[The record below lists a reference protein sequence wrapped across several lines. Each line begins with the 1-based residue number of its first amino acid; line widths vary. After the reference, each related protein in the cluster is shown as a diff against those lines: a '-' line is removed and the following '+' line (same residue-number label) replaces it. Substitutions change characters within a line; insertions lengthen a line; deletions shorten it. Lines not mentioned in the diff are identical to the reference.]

1 MLLCDTIFFEAY
13 HLTGSL
19 RREQK
24 KTFAFGYTRGG
35 ILNGGR
41 RGRGKNQIMK
51 NDAKSKSLYASPVSI
66 NPTIFNKIRWVAGSL
81 GQSSH

>member
-1 MLLCDTIFFEAY
+1 MR
-13 HLTGSL
+13 G
-19 RREQK
+19 EQK

-51 NDAKSKSLYASPVSI
+51 NDAKSKSLYASPVSFI
-66 NPTIFNKIRWVAGSL
+66 PIL
-81 GQSSH
+81 